1 MTNEL
6 GLLQALRLKGRASA
20 EVLAAATG
28 SDLAS
33 TEAQLQDAVNAE
45 LVAAAGSN
53 FKLTPAGRDRLTEL
67 VTAERK
73 SIDTAP
79 LEQLYEEFD
88 DYNNDLKVV
97 VTAWQLKAPD
107 QPNDHTDA
115 DYDGQVVEKLV
126 ALHSRFGPWL
136 ERLSAVNPRLAIYA
150 TRFDSAIAAVQA
162 GDHSFI
168 ARPIAD
174 SYHTVWFELHE
185 VLIGLLGRDRAGEA
199 AAGRAL

>member
-20 EVLAAATG
+20 EALAAASG

-33 TEAQLQDAVNAE
+33 TEAQLQDALNAE
-45 LVAAAGSN
+45 LVASAGSN
-53 FKLTPAGRDRLTEL
+53 WKLTPAGRDRLTEL

-88 DYNNDLKVV
+88 DYNNDLKSV
-97 VTAWQLKAPD
+97 VTAWQMKAPD

-115 DYDGQVVEKLV
+115 DYDGRVVEKLV
-126 ALHSRFGPWL
+126 ALHGRFGPWL

-150 TRFDSAIAAVQA
+150 TRFDSAIAAVQG